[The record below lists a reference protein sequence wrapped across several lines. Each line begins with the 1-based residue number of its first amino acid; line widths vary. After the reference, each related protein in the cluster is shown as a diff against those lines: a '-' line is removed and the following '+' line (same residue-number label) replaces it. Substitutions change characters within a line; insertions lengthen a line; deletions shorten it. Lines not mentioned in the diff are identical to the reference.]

1 MGGRGS
7 KSSIGGATLTKKQ
20 ERKLEDNAQH
30 NDAKASGLR
39 LGAKYYEYTD
49 ANGKVHKGETG
60 ANSVGGTYRSSYSEE
75 VAKYSK
81 KKTSELEKEKSELR
95 SRSNDAYQKFARS
108 AASKSSSQVADFA
121 DADHKIKIINQILRR
136 RKRGK

>member
-1 MGGRGS
+1 M
-7 KSSIGGATLTKKQ
+7 
-20 ERKLEDNAQH
+20 
-30 NDAKASGLR
+30 
-39 LGAKYYEYTD
+39 
-49 ANGKVHKGETG
+49 NGKIHKGETG
-60 ANSVGGTYRSSYSEE
+60 ANSVSGTYRSSYDEE

-81 KKTSELEKEKSELR
+81 KRTSELEKEKTELR
-95 SRSNDAYQKFARS
+95 NRSNDAYQKFARS